1 MVAKQAEVAVLGTGT
16 MGAMTL
22 WRLARR
28 GVPAV
33 GIEQLAPGHDQS
45 AAGGETRIFRT
56 AYLEGPQYV
65 PLLQQAQVLWRELEA
80 ESGRSLLTLNGGLMI
95 GKEDFPGIRNVL
107 DSIRAF
113 DLPHEVLDASA
124 ARDRYPQHHMDD
136 DDIMVLDKQAGFLR
150 PELSVLMAATAA
162 EQAGATVERYT
173 HIDAI
178 EPDAGGV
185 TVYADGTQ
193 RRFDRVVVAGGAWS
207 GRLLPQIAPWI
218 APTRIILTWFAAK
231 QPELYEPARFPIF
244 IRDGAADRSDH
255 MSGMPTVDGAG
266 VKVSG
271 EAFHAPV
278 PDPDALGRS
287 VSAAELASTRAAVG
301 RVLPGLYPHPIRVS
315 VHMDGYTPDG
325 HALVGPLPGADR
337 VTVLAGFSG
346 HGFKMSPVIGDIA
359 ADFLLEGKTDRP
371 VDHLAPGRFSQ

>member
-1 MVAKQAEVAVLGTGT
+1 MAVKQGEVAVLGAGT

-33 GIEQLAPGHDQS
+33 GIEQFAPGHDQS

-65 PLLQQAQVLWRELEA
+65 PLLQEAQALWRELEA
-80 ESGRSLLTLNGGLMI
+80 ASGRSLLTLNGGLMI
-95 GKEDFPGIRNVL
+95 GAADFPGIRNVL

-113 DLPHEVLDASA
+113 NLPHEVFDAPA
-124 ARDRYPQHHMDD
+124 ARDRYPQHQLRDNE
-136 DDIMVLDKQAGFLR
+136 IMVLDKQAGFLR

-162 EQAGATVERYT
+162 EQAGATVQRYA

-178 EPDAGGV
+178 EPDAHGV
-185 TVYADGTQ
+185 TVHAGGAQ

-207 GRLLPQIAPWI
+207 GRLLPRLAPWVE
-218 APTRIILTWFAAK
+218 PRRIVLTWFAAR
-231 QPELYEPARFPIF
+231 QPELYEPGRFPIF

-255 MSGMPTVDGAG
+255 MSGMPSVDGAG

-271 EAFHAPV
+271 ENYHATV
-278 PDPDALGRS
+278 MDPDSLERS
-287 VSAAELASTRAAVG
+287 VKVTDLDYTRDAVG
-301 RVLPGLYPHPIRVS
+301 RVLPGLYPYPIRVS
-315 VHMDGYTPDG
+315 AYMDGYTPDG
-325 HALVGPLPGADR
+325 HALVGALPGNDR
-337 VTVLAGFSG
+337 VIVLAGFSG
-346 HGFKMSPVIGDIA
+346 HGFKMSPVIGDIT
-359 ADFLLEGKTDRP
+359 ADLLLDGKTDRP
-371 VDHLAPGRFSQ
+371 VDHLAPGRFG